1 MSQLDMIRILMIK
14 PKPFFTFFLLLA
26 SLLACAPTVSETE
39 LGTSSVVE
47 FETGGVP
54 QEARWI
60 IAVPD
65 FQVRTGTVK
74 LRGEELKDQE
84 EIFYDQLGSGVADV
98 FVTEAFRSQQ
108 FRITERAELDK
119 IISEQ
124 DLATSGRVNEETAA
138 EVGQITGAE
147 LIALGSLSQFS
158 VDSTGGGGGLL
169 GIFGGSSETVSVKV
183 TVDLRFV
190 NAVTAEVIAI
200 GIATSEVSQTN
211 IEIDFFNIIQ
221 GLQAGRSGTSI
232 IDVAIRNAIRGA
244 INEAARSLPPKN

>member
-1 MSQLDMIRILMIK
+1 MKLKTYYLMFILLSYALI
-14 PKPFFTFFLLLA
+14 
-26 SLLACAPTVSETE
+26 ACTPTVSETE
-39 LGTSSVVE
+39 TGTTSVVE
-47 FETGGVP
+47 FETESIP
-54 QEARWI
+54 RDERWI

-65 FQVRTGTVK
+65 FQLRAGTVK
-74 LRGEELKDQE
+74 LRGNELIEQE
-84 EIFYDQLGSGVADV
+84 ENFFSELGSGIADV
-98 FVTEAFRSQQ
+98 FVTEAFRSEQ

-119 IISEQ
+119 ILSEQ
-124 DLATSGRVNEETAA
+124 DLATSGRVSEATAA

-158 VDSTGGGGGLL
+158 VDSSGGGGGIL
-169 GIFGGSSETVSVKV
+169 GIFGGSSETVTVKV

-190 NAVTAEVIAI
+190 NAVSAEVIAI

-244 INEAARSLPPKN
+244 INEAAQSLPQKVTN